1 MRPRREELRGELTTV
16 HVLHADSRAIV
27 IVDALR
33 ERGHEAFATTDGALL
48 KAGDLALVLGADSW
62 GSTAAEL
69 FLRQAGDRGAIRV
82 VWQIEPLLPPVTS
95 LDAQNVVSKMLSGE
109 WPAKDL
115 VERRTH
121 SLRDII
127 FCQRL
132 AWACRGEPWVHPLFS
147 GHVFKYPLQQTR
159 CLMAYWH
166 AGLIDHCLVSL
177 VPRLQFLERFDV
189 PSRFVPFGYVPE
201 FGRWLGEQP
210 RDIDVLFL
218 GRLSSRRR
226 IQLRHLGKTLRAAG
240 FNLKVVTRDCYGD
253 ERTRLLNRT
262 KILLNIHK
270 FPWEF
275 PGMRLLMGMSCRTL
289 VVSEPAPDTQPYQ
302 DGVHLVLSPAAELG
316 ETLIRYLQSPSQR
329 EEITDRAYQ
338 FATEEMALDT
348 RLARALSDLA
358 PSSIGGVP

>member
-1 MRPRREELRGELTTV
+1 MPEELRGELTTV
-16 HVLHADSRAIV
+16 HVLHAASRAID
-27 IVDALR
+27 IVCALR
-33 ERGHEAFATTDGALL
+33 QRGHEAFATTDGALL
-48 KAGDLALVLGADSW
+48 NAGEVALVVGSDSW
-62 GSTAAEL
+62 GAPAVER
-69 FLRQAGDRGAIRV
+69 FLQQAGDRGAIRA

-95 LDAQNVVSKMLSGE
+95 LPARNTVSKLLSGK

-121 SLRDII
+121 SLRDMV

-132 AWACRGEPWVHPLFS
+132 AWACRGEPWGHQLFS

-177 VPRLQFLERFDV
+177 VPRQQFLERFDI
-189 PSRFVPFGYVPE
+189 PSQFVPFGYVPQ

-226 IQLRHLGKTLRAAG
+226 IQIRRLGKTLRAAG
-240 FNLKVVTRDCYGD
+240 FNFKVVTRDCYGD
-253 ERTRLLNRT
+253 ERTQLLNRT

-275 PGMRLLMGMSCRTL
+275 PGIRLLMGMSCRTL

-302 DGVHLVLSPAAELG
+302 DGVHLVLSPAAQLG
-316 ETLIRYLQSPSQR
+316 ETLIRYLQSPSHR
-329 EEITDRAYQ
+329 EEITQRAYQ
-338 FATEEMALDT
+338 FATGEMALGT

-358 PSSIGGVP
+358 PSSIGGAP

>member
-1 MRPRREELRGELTTV
+1 MREELRGELTTV
-16 HVLHADSRAIV
+16 HVLDAGPRTID

-33 ERGHEAFATTDGALL
+33 QCGHEAFATTDDALI
-48 KAGDLALVLGADSW
+48 KAGDVALVMGSDSW
-62 GSTAAEL
+62 GSPAAER
-69 FLRQAGDRGAIRV
+69 FLGQAGDRGAIRA

-95 LDAQNVVSKMLSGE
+95 VGARTIVSKVLASK

-115 VERRTH
+115 VERRRH
-121 SLRDII
+121 SLTDMV

-132 AWACRGEPWVHPLFS
+132 AWACRGEPWSDNLSS

-159 CLMAYWH
+159 CLFAYWH

-177 VPRLQFLERFDV
+177 VPRQQFLERFDV
-189 PSRFVPFGYVPE
+189 PSQFVPFGHVSHL
-201 FGRWLGEQP
+201 GRWLGEQP

-226 IQLRHLGKTLRAAG
+226 IQIRRLERTLRAAG
-240 FNLKVVTRDCYGD
+240 FNLKVITGNCYGD
-253 ERTRLLNRT
+253 ERTQLLNRT

-275 PGMRLLMGMSCRTL
+275 PGIRLLMGMSCRAL
-289 VVSEPAPDTQPYQ
+289 IVSEPAPDTQPYQ
-302 DGVHLVLSPAAELG
+302 DGVHLVLSPAAQLG
-316 ETLIRYLQSPSQR
+316 ETLIRYLQNPSCR
-329 EEITDRAYQ
+329 EAITERAYQ
-338 FATEEMALDT
+338 FATGEMALGT

-358 PSSIGGVP
+358 PSRIGEVP

>member
-1 MRPRREELRGELTTV
+1 MTKV
-16 HVLHADSRAIV
+16 HVLNAAYRAIDV
-27 IVDALR
+27 VGALR
-33 ERGHEAFATTDGALL
+33 QRGREAFAATDGGALL
-48 KAGDLALVLGADSW
+48 KAGDVALVVGSDSW
-62 GSTAAEL
+62 GSPAAER
-69 FLRQAGDRGAIRV
+69 FLRQARDRGAIRA
-82 VWQIEPLLPPVTS
+82 VWQIEPLLPPVTAR
-95 LDAQNVVSKMLSGE
+95 DARNIVSKLLSRK

-121 SLRDII
+121 SLKDMVL
-127 FCQRL
+127 CQRL
-132 AWACRGEPWVHPLFS
+132 TWACRGEPWGHNQFS

-177 VPRLQFLERFDV
+177 VPRQQFLERFDI
-189 PSRFVPFGYVPE
+189 PSQFVPFGYVPE

-226 IQLRHLGKTLRAAG
+226 IQLRRLGRTLRTAG

-253 ERTRLLNRT
+253 ERTQLLNRT

-275 PGMRLLMGMSCRTL
+275 PGIRLLMGMSCRTL

-302 DGVHLVLSPAAELG
+302 DGVHLVLSPAAQLG
-316 ETLIRYLQSPSQR
+316 ETLIRYLQGPSHR
-329 EEITDRAYQ
+329 EEITERAYQ
-338 FATEEMALDT
+338 FATGEMALGA
-348 RLARALSDLA
+348 RLARALSGLA
-358 PSSIGGVP
+358 PSRIGGAP